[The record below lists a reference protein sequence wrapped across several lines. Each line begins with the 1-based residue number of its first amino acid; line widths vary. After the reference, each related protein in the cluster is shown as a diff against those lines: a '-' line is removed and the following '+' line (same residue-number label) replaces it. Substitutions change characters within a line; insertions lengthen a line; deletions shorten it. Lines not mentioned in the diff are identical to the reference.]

1 VACQRA
7 KVQLTCGFA
16 LLWLSIGAINQLPLP
31 WLRLDAIQAQQPA
44 AENTSLQPFF
54 DRINNPV
61 NVAFPPGQKLDITP
75 PPPQLNLFDRAV
87 LRTCG
92 SIGTKVRA
100 ESFKQLLSF
109 YPDVLQ
115 KAQQVSGG
123 ELRPGRRSK
132 SQFLEDLMAIW
143 FNEQGFEHIFCGEI
157 YSANDIGGL
166 HFYGRYLQLQN
177 EGIGGR
183 LPNNSQR
190 GEVVPGVIYTIGV
203 LLKQGDAFGGLRQRL
218 VTDAIKGY
226 AYVSNAQEIFL
237 DTTRAF
243 KTQGNTEGACIF
255 PVRDKETGNS
265 FQAVFVRENNA
276 IITFYPDA
284 TPTGKACKS

>member
-1 VACQRA
+1 VACQHA

-16 LLWLSIGAINQLPLP
+16 LLWLSIGAIDQLPLP
-31 WLRLDAIQAQQPA
+31 WLRLDALQAQQPT
-44 AENTSLQPFF
+44 AETSLQPFF
-54 DRINNPV
+54 DRVNNPV

-75 PPPQLNLFDRAV
+75 PPPQLNLFDKAV

-115 KAQQVSGG
+115 KAQQLSGG

-132 SQFLEDLMAIW
+132 SQFLEDLTAIW

-177 EGIGGR
+177 ERIGGR

-190 GEVVPGVIYTIGV
+190 GEVVPGIIYTIGV
-203 LLKQGDAFGGLRQRL
+203 LLKQGELL

-226 AYVSNAQEIFL
+226 AYVSNAQEIL
-237 DTTRAF
+237 LNTTRAF
-243 KTQGNTEGACIF
+243 KTQENIEGACIF
-255 PVRDKETGNS
+255 PVLDKETGNS
-265 FQAVFVRENNA
+265 FQAVFVKENNA

>member
-1 VACQRA
+1 MACQRA
-7 KVQLTCGFA
+7 KVQLTCGFV
-16 LLWLSIGAINQLPLP
+16 LLWLSIGAIDQLPLP

-54 DRINNPV
+54 DRVNNPV

-75 PPPQLNLFDRAV
+75 PPPQLNLFDKAV

-115 KAQQVSGG
+115 KAQQLSGG

-132 SQFLEDLMAIW
+132 SQFLEDLTAIW

-177 EGIGGR
+177 KGIGGR

-203 LLKQGDAFGGLRQRL
+203 LLKHGERL

-226 AYVSNAQEIFL
+226 AYVSNAQEILL

-243 KTQGNTEGACIF
+243 KTQGNIEGACIF